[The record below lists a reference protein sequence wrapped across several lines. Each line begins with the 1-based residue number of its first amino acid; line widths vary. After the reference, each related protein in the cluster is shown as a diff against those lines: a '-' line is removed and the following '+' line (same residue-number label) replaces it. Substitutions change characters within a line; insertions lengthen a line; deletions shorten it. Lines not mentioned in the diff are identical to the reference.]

1 MPKLEMNDGVTTATS
16 PEAKEGFRTGFVAL
30 VGRPNVGK
38 STLLNTL
45 LGEKL
50 AAVSPKAQTT
60 RRRFRG
66 IRTDDNSQIIFV
78 DTPGLHRAPEGK
90 KLNEYCVSEALDA
103 LGDAEVCVYI
113 VDGTRPFQPAKEDSD
128 EHFLIQSL
136 KGGLAKAPRPLF
148 VLLNK
153 VDVWE
158 KGGTRFG
165 EQGDFAEALKELP
178 VKAIFP
184 ISAKTGR
191 GVDEFLAAVKAEIPE
206 GPALY
211 PEDELT
217 DQNLRTIAGEL
228 VQEALFYLLGDEL
241 PYSCAVEI
249 EQWNEAGEQRKY
261 PEIHAAIHVERESQK
276 PMVIGKGGAKI
287 KEIGQN
293 ARASIEK
300 LLGTK
305 VVLKT
310 FVKVTPKWSKNPE
323 QLKQLGYVL
332 PDKEQRRAPRK
343 F

>member
-1 MPKLEMNDGVTTATS
+1 MSD
-16 PEAKEGFRTGFVAL
+16 FRTGFVAL
-30 VGRPNVGK
+30 LGRPNVGK

-45 LGEKL
+45 VGEKL

-66 IRTDDNSQIIFV
+66 IRSDKESQMIFV

-90 KLNEYCVSEALDA
+90 KLNEYCVAEALDSLA
-103 LGDAEVCVYI
+103 DADVWVYI
-113 VDGTRPFQPAKEDSD
+113 VDGTRPFQPEKEGSD
-128 EHFLIQSL
+128 ENFIMETL
-136 KGGLAKAPRPLF
+136 KAALKKTPKPLY

-153 VDVWE
+153 MDLWE
-158 KGGTRFG
+158 KGGTYFAG
-165 EQGDFAEALKELP
+165 QADFSRGLEGLP
-178 VKAIFP
+178 VKAVFP
-184 ISAKTGR
+184 LSAKMNK
-191 GVDEFLAAVKAEIPE
+191 GVEEFANAIRAELPV

-228 VQEALFYLLGDEL
+228 IQETIFYLLGEEL

-249 EQWNEAGEQRKY
+249 EKFVEPSSTQRY

-293 ARASIEK
+293 ARHAIEK
-300 LLGTK
+300 LMGTK
-305 VVLKT
+305 VILKL
-310 FVKVTPKWSKNPE
+310 FVKVTPKWTKNTE
-323 QLKQLGYVL
+323 ELKRLGYIV
-332 PDKEQRRAPRK
+332 PERRA
-343 F
+343 

>member
-1 MPKLEMNDGVTTATS
+1 MSD
-16 PEAKEGFRTGFVAL
+16 FRCGYAAL

-45 LGEKL
+45 IGEKL

-66 IRTDDNSQIIFV
+66 ILTDETTQVIFV

-90 KLNEYCVSEALDA
+90 KLNEYCVAEALSA
-103 LGDAEVCVYI
+103 FGDADVCVYI
-113 VDGTRPFQPAKEDSD
+113 VDGTRPFQPDRLDSD
-128 EHFLIQSL
+128 EHFLIQTL
-136 KGGLAKAPRPLF
+136 KGALAKAPRPLY

-153 VDVWE
+153 SDAWE
-158 KGGTRFG
+158 AGRFTSQA
-165 EQGDFAEALKELP
+165 EFAEALKELP

-184 ISAKTGR
+184 ISAKTGK
-191 GVDEFLAAVKAEIPE
+191 GVPEFLAAVKSELPV

-211 PEDELT
+211 PDDELT
-217 DQNLRTIAGEL
+217 DQSLRTIAGEL
-228 VQEALFYLLGDEL
+228 IQETLFYVLGDEI

-249 EQWNEAGEQRKY
+249 EKWDEAGDARRY

-287 KEIGQN
+287 KEIGQKS
-293 ARASIEK
+293 RESIER
-300 LLGTK
+300 LVGGK
-305 VVLKT
+305 VVLKL

-323 QLKQLGYVL
+323 QLKALGYVV
-332 PDKEQRRAPRK
+332 PERR
-343 F
+343 